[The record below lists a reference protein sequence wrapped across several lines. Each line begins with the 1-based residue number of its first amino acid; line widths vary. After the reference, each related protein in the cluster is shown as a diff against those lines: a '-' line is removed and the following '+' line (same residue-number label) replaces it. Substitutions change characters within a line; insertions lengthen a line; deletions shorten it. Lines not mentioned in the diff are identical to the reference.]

1 MNEGR
6 VNRGSAPAHK
16 GVRLL
21 GAAATIALLAGAC
34 GGSATAS
41 PSGSAGSSGGT
52 TINVL
57 VEGGGYG
64 EQVAVAKAFEIA
76 TGNHVNFI
84 QAPYQGVFDKFS
96 AEMAAKAGA
105 YDVATIDE
113 VWLPTFAPSLV
124 PLDSMF
130 TDAVKANLFPHEVAV
145 AQQGGH
151 FVGMPT
157 WDNAEIIYYRSDLF
171 GDAKNQS
178 DFKAKFGYDLK
189 PPTTWQQYIDEAQ
202 FFTQKDASGNV
213 TMYGSTV
220 TGAEDSDF
228 ENLSLQAGSPGAVL
242 DANGKSIIS
251 NQGSVAGLQFV
262 TDLVCK
268 YKVAPP
274 NVASADWNATQ
285 NFFYQG
291 KAALMMFWGHAYRQ
305 VPSDAPVVGKIGV
318 APMIAG
324 SAGVGAAP
332 GPWFNVIPTSS
343 KHQDVAQQFVQ
354 FAYEHNDFG
363 LDSALGLAATKS
375 AYNSV
380 AGKPGYENIAPLL
393 ATLGGPVTKDRP
405 LVADWQKI
413 VDNVLIPTV
422 QQAVACGSSPSD
434 LLGKA
439 DAQLKSMGH

>member
-1 MNEGR
+1 MIRPAFEMHR
-6 VNRGSAPAHK
+6 PRIAALAAVAMAVSACGSGAAPSASTASGAPAG
-16 GVRLL
+16 GV
-21 GAAATIALLAGAC
+21 
-34 GGSATAS
+34 
-41 PSGSAGSSGGT
+41 

-57 VEGGGYG
+57 VESGGYG

-84 QAPYQGVFDKFS
+84 QVPYQGVFDKLS
-96 AEMAAKAGA
+96 AEMSAKAGA

-124 PLDSMF
+124 PIDSMF

-157 WDNAEIIYYRSDLF
+157 WDNAEIIYYRTDLF

-220 TGAEDSDF
+220 TGAEDTDF

-242 DANGKSIIS
+242 DASGKSIIS
-251 NQGSVAGLQFV
+251 NQASVAGLQYL

-274 NVASADWNATQ
+274 NVASADWGATQ
-285 NFFYQG
+285 NLFNQG
-291 KAALMMFWGHAYRQ
+291 KAALMMFWGHAYRL
-305 VPSDAPVVGKIGV
+305 VPSDSPVVGKVGV

-324 SAGVGAAP
+324 SAGLGAAP

-363 LDSALGLAATKS
+363 LDSTLGLAATQS
-375 AYNSV
+375 AYKSV
-380 AGKPGYENIAPLL
+380 AGKPGYENIQPLL
-393 ATLGGPVTKDRP
+393 TTLAGPVTKDRP

-413 VDNVLIPTV
+413 VDNVLVPTV
-422 QQAVACGSSPSD
+422 QQAVACGSSPQD
-434 LLGKA
+434 LLTKA